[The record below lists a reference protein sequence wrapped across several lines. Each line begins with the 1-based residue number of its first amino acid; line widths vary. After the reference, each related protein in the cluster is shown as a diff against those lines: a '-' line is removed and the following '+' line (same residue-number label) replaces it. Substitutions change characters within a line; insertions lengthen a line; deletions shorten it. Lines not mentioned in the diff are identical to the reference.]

1 MGSPGQ
7 SGGGGKRQE
16 SVSWREA
23 ETPREAGQAVKSPR
37 AGGDLK
43 TELLYSVYTEAVC
56 MIVK

>member
-1 MGSPGQ
+1 MGR
-7 SGGGGKRQE
+7 GGGKRQE